1 MIGHHAALVYT
12 MVLVA
17 ASDGDLNDT
26 EIAEMGN
33 LVQTL
38 PCFKGFNSDNLTE
51 AMEECVQFLAEEE
64 DDGLGKALDKVRDN
78 LPARLRETAYLIAC
92 EVAACD
98 RLLVQEELR
107 LLEMIRHRLDVD
119 RLHAAA
125 IERGVRARFT
135 V

>member
-1 MIGHHAALVYT
+1 MIGHQAALVYT

-17 ASDGDLNDT
+17 AADGDLND
-26 EIAEMGN
+26 AEMAQMGN

-38 PCFKGFNSDNLTE
+38 PCFKGFNSDDLTY

-64 DDGLGKALDKVRDN
+64 DQGLEKALEKVRN
-78 LPARLRETAYLIAC
+78 ALPARLRETAYLIAC

-107 LLEMIRHRLDVD
+107 LLEMIRHTLDID
-119 RLHAAA
+119 RLHSAA
-125 IERGVRARFT
+125 IERGIRARFA